1 MKLPWALIAL
11 MTTGSMAADLPT
23 PAVLPLRIYGLVG
36 RPLEI
41 RFADLVYAPV
51 EGSLLFD
58 VETGPGV
65 QGNTSLLW
73 TPEATTKPHPLT
85 IGVFS
90 GQDFRPLAN
99 LRTELWTADPGS
111 VKPSGTLRWLAIG
124 DSLTAGGNYI
134 RATIGV
140 LKENFPEIDLET
152 LGTQPPD
159 PASGALRHEGRGGWT
174 WQRFLEPDTSRTYH
188 SPFIF
193 GAPEAESFDFRA
205 YLQEQKSEP
214 SIITIFLGV
223 NDVFSIAKDFS
234 PEKMTAI
241 LQRAKTMVAKIREA
255 APQSVIGLILP
266 PPPSEQNGFGKN
278 YGTGV
283 TAWQYRR
290 ARQYYLARI
299 LQEFD
304 GRWGELIY
312 VVPANLAFDPE
323 TSYPLSEGKAQN
335 ALHPKA
341 KGYEVIGDSLAA
353 WIVHLL
359 TEKVIS
365 PGT

>member
-23 PAVLPLRIYGLVG
+23 PAVLPQRIYGLVG

-41 RFADLVYAPV
+41 QFADLVYAPI

-73 TPEATTKPHPLT
+73 TPEATAKPQPLT

-99 LRTELWTADPGS
+99 LRTELWTAD
-111 VKPSGTLRWLAIG
+111 
-124 DSLTAGGNYI
+124 
-134 RATIGV
+134 
-140 LKENFPEIDLET
+140 
-152 LGTQPPD
+152 
-159 PASGALRHEGRGGWT
+159 
-174 WQRFLEPDTSRTYH
+174 
-188 SPFIF
+188 
-193 GAPEAESFDFRA
+193 
-205 YLQEQKSEP
+205 
-214 SIITIFLGV
+214 
-223 NDVFSIAKDFS
+223 
-234 PEKMTAI
+234 
-241 LQRAKTMVAKIREA
+241 
-255 APQSVIGLILP
+255 PQSVIGLILP

-290 ARQYYLARI
+290 ARQYYLAGI

-304 GRWGELIY
+304 GRWRELIY
-312 VVPANLAFDPE
+312 VVPANLAFHPE

-335 ALHPKA
+335 ALHPNA